1 MDGEVSLCHSKGLG
15 IQRLFF
21 LLIFKMIFLILS
33 TRVFCLLVCEAVR
46 SSGTG
51 TADSCELPH
60 GSLGRASGAFNP

>member
-33 TRVFCLLVCEAVR
+33 TWVFCLLVCVR
-46 SSGTG
+46 LSGPLELELQTVV
-51 TADSCELPH
+51 SCHMGP
-60 GSLGRASGAFNP
+60 